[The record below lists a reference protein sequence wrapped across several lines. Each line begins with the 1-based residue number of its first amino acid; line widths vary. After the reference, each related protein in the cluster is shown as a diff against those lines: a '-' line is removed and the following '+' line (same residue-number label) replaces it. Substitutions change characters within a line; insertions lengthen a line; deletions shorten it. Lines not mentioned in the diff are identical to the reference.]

1 MRFLRFFRESSSSP
15 LQPYYQH
22 FEFHSKIL
30 EDIRWSRCTTDIN
43 DTNAHIFPRD
53 LNYSR

>member
-22 FEFHSKIL
+22 FELHSKIL